1 MSQEQPMQSP
11 AVAERRQIRFDQ
23 LKRAR
28 ALSAIGLPELIALVG
43 AAVLAL
49 ITVFA
54 YFYFYLPAHSR
65 LTSTEHEREQLQTQ
79 LRTAEKLFGQ
89 TKNASEAVDEM
100 NASVKDFEANW
111 LAVSGSG
118 RLSLYTELNNLIRSN
133 GLRNTAGPSYVPL
146 EPVAAKPRGQALESG
161 EKQGIAKWQSIYP
174 GILVSVTVEGPYQS
188 VRHFVRD
195 IEMSRHFLIINAVE
209 LEGVRDSGAAMELPT
224 PVPVTRSLGPAPRAG
239 ATRPGMTTTPIK
251 PIVPPTAGSRGSQ
264 VSLRLDL
271 ATYFQRPEV
280 KSAPEASK

>member
-28 ALSAIGLPELIALVG
+28 ALSAIGLPELIALAS

-65 LTSTEHEREQLQTQ
+65 LTSTERERDLLQTQ

-89 TKNASEAVDEM
+89 TKTTSEEVDKRI
-100 NASVKDFEANW
+100 ASVKDFEGNW

-146 EPVAAKPRGQALESG
+146 EPAASKSRGQALESG

-188 VRHFVRD
+188 VRHFVHD
-195 IEMSRHFLIINAVE
+195 IETSRHFLIINAVE
-209 LEGVRDSGAAMELPT
+209 LESVTESGAAQELP
-224 PVPVTRSLGPAPRAG
+224 PAVPVTRSPGALPRPG
-239 ATRPGMTTTPIK
+239 ATRPGVILP
-251 PIVPPTAGSRGSQ
+251 PIVTAPAGSRGSQ

-280 KSAPEASK
+280 KGAPEASK

>member
-1 MSQEQPMQSP
+1 MSQDQPLQVP
-11 AVAERRQIRFDQ
+11 AVSRRQIPMRLDQ
-23 LKRAR
+23 LKRAP
-28 ALSAIGLPELIALVG
+28 ALRVIGLPELIGLAG
-43 AAVLAL
+43 AALLAL

-65 LTSTEHEREQLQTQ
+65 LAATEHERQLLQTQ
-79 LRTAEKLFGQ
+79 LRTAEKLFGD
-89 TKNASEAVDEM
+89 TKTTSEEVDKRI
-100 NASVKDFEANW
+100 ASVKDFEGNW

-146 EPVAAKPRGQALESG
+146 EPAASKSRGQALESG

-209 LEGVRDSGAAMELPT
+209 LEGVRDSGAAVELPT
-224 PVPVTRSLGPAPRAG
+224 PAPVTRSLGTPPRAG
-239 ATRPGMTTTPIK
+239 AARPSVTTT

-271 ATYFQRPEV
+271 ATYFQRPE
-280 KSAPEASK
+280 